1 MAFQV
6 VTIHGKD
13 PFERGKQHGSAAKE
27 LIQKG
32 VCRYQERFEK
42 NDHVSWKTVREK
54 AMRFVPFL
62 EKEYEDL
69 LDEVKGDRSRRRYGF

>member
-54 AMRFVPFL
+54 AVRFVPFL

>member
-42 NDHVSWKTVREK
+42 MITFHGKQYVKRQCGL
-54 AMRFVPFL
+54 FHFL
-62 EKEYEDL
+62 K
-69 LDEVKGDRSRRRYGF
+69 KNMKICWTK